1 MTQLDDKKTGV
12 PSLGDARG
20 EVRSSAAGT
29 PIPVAAGANGL
40 AADDSQGS
48 ASASAR
54 ASTTAVTS
62 AQSVASASAHS
73 SSTASVSAR
82 GSSAEA
88 GSQALH
94 KPRAPKPRIAGSSR
108 VGARPGFRKHVS
120 REEEKAA
127 DPDKKQ
133 AARGAQ
139 FIGLV
144 FGAYVAFLF
153 FSGQI
158 EEFVAAFQNLE
169 MGWLVGALVCIGMYF
184 VLGTL
189 AYVTA
194 VYLDHDSLVGIR
206 DLMAVEASGN
216 FFGNL
221 TPMQM
226 GALPSQIYQLTKAG
240 LSVGAASATQF
251 TRFIMFQLGVVL
263 FAAVMLWA
271 KLGFFI
277 DSYGDIVFLNL
288 IVFAGH
294 TLELVGLFVVC
305 LCPGFVRRVGGSILR
320 WANGHGWVKNHA
332 KWDEMLNVQVGQFSS
347 AFRRSAANVPD
358 MVITLVITILQLAF
372 LYTIPWFVLHAF
384 GVEADFVTCLA
395 AGSMVQLVSSAVP
408 LPGGTGGAEGGFALF
423 FGEMFG
429 VYATAGFLV
438 WRVVTFF
445 VPTFMAVPLIGLKSS
460 HRDSIY
466 HRLHRVVGH
475 GVRSGRGARG
485 GIAYKPK
492 QVAATSR
499 STGTIKSGVKFVV
512 KSPRGDG
519 ASKPR

>member
-1 MTQLDDKKTGV
+1 MALTVDPNKQKT
-12 PSLGDARG
+12 
-20 EVRSSAAGT
+20 VR
-29 PIPVAAGANGL
+29 AN
-40 AADDSQGS
+40 
-48 ASASAR
+48 
-54 ASTTAVTS
+54 
-62 AQSVASASAHS
+62 
-73 SSTASVSAR
+73 
-82 GSSAEA
+82 EA
-88 GSQALH
+88 GPAH
-94 KPRAPKPRIAGSSR
+94 KAKAPKPRIAGAPARASR
-108 VGARPGFRKHVS
+108 GHGKD
-120 REEEKAA
+120 EKPS

-158 EEFVAAFQNLE
+158 GQFVEAFQNIE
-169 MGWLVGALVCIGMYF
+169 MNWLVGAIACICMYF
-184 VLGTL
+184 LLGTL

-194 VYLDHDSLVGIR
+194 VYLDHDSPVGFR

-271 KLGFFI
+271 KLGFFLS
-277 DSYGDIVFLNL
+277 SYGDIVFLNL

-294 TLELVGLFVVC
+294 ALELIGLFIVC
-305 LCPGFVRRVGGSILR
+305 LCPNFVRRVGSALLR
-320 WANGHGWVKNHA
+320 WANGHGWVKNYD
-332 KWDEMLNVQVGQFSS
+332 KWDEMINVQVSQFST

-358 MVITLVITILQLAF
+358 MVLTLIITMSQLAF
-372 LYTIPWFVLHAF
+372 LYMIPWFVLQAF
-384 GVEADFVTCLA
+384 GVEADFLTCLA
-395 AGSMVQLVSSAVP
+395 AGSMVQLVSTAVP

-423 FGEMFG
+423 FGPMLG
-429 VYATAGFLV
+429 SSATAGFLV

-445 VPTFMAVPLIGLKSS
+445 LPTFAALPMIGLKSS
-460 HRDSIY
+460 HRESIY
-466 HRLHRVVGH
+466 HRVQRWTGRGRRA
-475 GVRSGRGARG
+475 GVRGARG
-485 GIAYKPK
+485 GVSVKPRK
-492 QVAATSR
+492 AGASSQA
-499 STGTIKSGVKFVV
+499 GGKKFVV
-512 KSPRGDG
+512 KKASSP
-519 ASKPR
+519 SKAKK

>member
-1 MTQLDDKKTGV
+1 MAHDETHTTDE
-12 PSLGDARG
+12 P
-20 EVRSSAAGT
+20 
-29 PIPVAAGANGL
+29 
-40 AADDSQGS
+40 
-48 ASASAR
+48 ASPQPHR
-54 ASTTAVTS
+54 
-62 AQSVASASAHS
+62 
-73 SSTASVSAR
+73 
-82 GSSAEA
+82 
-88 GSQALH
+88 
-94 KPRAPKPRIAGSSR
+94 PRAPKPRVEGAPALRGAAAGRGRASA
-108 VGARPGFRKHVS
+108 GAA
-120 REEEKAA
+120 EEKPA

-158 EEFVAAFQNLE
+158 EEFVAAFRDLE
-169 MGWLVGALVCIGMYF
+169 MAWLAGALACIGMYF

-194 VYLDHDSLVGIR
+194 VYLDHDSPVGFR

-263 FAAVMLWA
+263 FAAVMLWL

-277 DSYGDIVFLNL
+277 DTYGDIVFLNL
-288 IVFAGH
+288 LVFAGH
-294 TLELVGLFVVC
+294 ALELLGLFVVC
-305 LCPGFVRRVGGSILR
+305 LCPNFVRRAGGALLR
-320 WANGHGWVKNHA
+320 WASRRGWVKNHA
-332 KWDEMLNVQVGQFSS
+332 KWDEMLNVQVGQFSQ
-347 AFRRSAANVPD
+347 AFRRSAANIPD
-358 MVITLVITILQLAF
+358 MAVTLVITMLQLSF

-384 GVEADFVTCLA
+384 GIEADFVTCLA

-423 FGEMFG
+423 FGGMFG
-429 VYATAGFLV
+429 AYATAGFLV
-438 WRVVTFF
+438 WRVITFF
-445 VPTFMAVPLIGLKSS
+445 VPTFSAVPMIGLKSS
-460 HRDSIY
+460 HRESIY
-466 HRLHRVVGH
+466 HRIQRWAH
-475 GVRSGRGARG
+475 GGRGRGAISKAPRG
-485 GIAYKPK
+485 GVTVKPRVASAQVRPVGTSGK
-492 QVAATSR
+492 VAASR
-499 STGTIKSGVKFVV
+499 AKGVASRPA
-512 KSPRGDG
+512 SPKVRLKRDRGKTAG
-519 ASKPR
+519 N